1 MLNPLVECTVLNF
14 VIFAGESICGEQ
26 ISEQLINSTSIP
38 EASIEEGATRHE
50 HSPLEISIRTLI
62 CGGIL
67 PIHQNTVHYSIFLY
81 SIPLSTDK
89 NSYFSWT

>member
-1 MLNPLVECTVLNF
+1 VLNF

-26 ISEQLINSTSIP
+26 ISEQLINSASIL
-38 EASIEEGATRHE
+38 ASIEEGATRHE

-67 PIHQNTVHYSIFLY
+67 PNHQNTVHCSIFLY
-81 SIPLSTDK
+81 SIPLSTE
-89 NSYFSWT
+89 